1 MIASSGKRTDAAV
14 AIQRQVRVV
23 GETLTSQER
32 GLLFVVGNGDG
43 REPLV
48 RGEGICFE
56 EGGGWGRR
64 QES

>member
-1 MIASSGKRTDAAV
+1 MIASSGKRTNAAV
-14 AIQRQVRVV
+14 AIQRQIGVV

-43 REPLV
+43 REPLASGV
-48 RGEGICFE
+48 GICFD
-56 EGGGWGRR
+56 EGGGQGRR